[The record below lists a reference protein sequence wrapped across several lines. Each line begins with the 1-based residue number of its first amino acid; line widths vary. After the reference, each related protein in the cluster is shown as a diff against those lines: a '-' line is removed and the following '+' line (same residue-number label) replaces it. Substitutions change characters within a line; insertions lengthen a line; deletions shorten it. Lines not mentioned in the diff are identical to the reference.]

1 MVTTAADAPAVAA
14 GGPTT
19 AAAAPPALL
28 DREWPYGNPFTSAA
42 YTLNE
47 VRDYTG
53 TPTALARRFVQ
64 GCKGREGLWGGE
76 KVNESRRL
84 WVSFLDLMELR
95 FINAFHQAG
104 WPWGRIRRLG
114 AAARREL
121 GLDYPF
127 VSPRFQEA
135 GPALFQRLA
144 GGPAAAGQNG
154 ATADGGTPAFPEII
168 PPLLYES
175 ADYDGDLPLRWY
187 PGVEWEIPEIG
198 REVNL
203 DPLRCGGDP
212 TIVGRRLRTV
222 WIAKEY
228 CLEQGQ
234 FTDEQIEQL
243 RKMGR
248 RTPMELL
255 IFDYSISEAA
265 VLACAAYE
273 EEMRRR
279 SSQPSIREE
288 LIQALRQMRE
298 PYEFLLR

>member
-19 AAAAPPALL
+19 DAAAPPALL

-76 KVNESRRL
+76 KVNEGRRL

-127 VSPRFQEA
+127 ASPRFQEA
-135 GPALFQRLA
+135 GPALFQSIAVGLA
-144 GGPAAAGQNG
+144 ATGRNG
-154 ATADGGTPAFPEII
+154 ATADGRPPAFHEII

-187 PGVEWEIPEIG
+187 PGVEWGIPEIG

-203 DPLRCGGDP
+203 DAFRCGSHP

-222 WIAKEY
+222 WMAKEY
-228 CLEQGQ
+228 CFEQAEVAQ
-234 FTDEQIEQL
+234 FTDEQL

-248 RTPMELL
+248 CTPAEPMMRS
-255 IFDYSISEAA
+255 YSISEAA

>member
-1 MVTTAADAPAVAA
+1 MVTAADAPAVAA

-19 AAAAPPALL
+19 ADAAPPSLM
-28 DREWPYGNPFTSAA
+28 DREWPYGNPFTSVA

-53 TPTALARRFVQ
+53 TPTALSRRFVQ
-64 GCKGREGLWGGE
+64 GCKGREGLWGGK
-76 KVNESRRL
+76 KVNEGRRL

-104 WPWGRIRRLG
+104 WPWGWIRRLG

-127 VSPRFQEA
+127 VSPRFQEV

-144 GGPAAAGQNG
+144 DGPAAGQNG
-154 ATADGGTPAFPEII
+154 AAADGRTPAFHEII

-187 PGVEWEIPEIG
+187 PGVEWGIPEIG

-203 DPLRCGGDP
+203 DAFRCGSHP

-222 WIAKEY
+222 WMAKEY

-234 FTDEQIEQL
+234 HTDEQL
-243 RKMGR
+243 RKIGR
-248 RTPMELL
+248 RTPMELMML
-255 IFDYSISEAA
+255 DYSISEAA

-288 LIQALRQMRE
+288 LIQYRRRE
-298 PYEFLLR
+298 RWPYEFLLR

>member
-1 MVTTAADAPAVAA
+1 MVTAADAPAVAA

-19 AAAAPPALL
+19 AAAAPPSLM
-28 DREWPYGNPFTSAA
+28 DREWPYGNPFTSVA

-53 TPTALARRFVQ
+53 TPTALSRRFVQ

-76 KVNESRRL
+76 KVNEGRRL

-121 GLDYPF
+121 GLDYPL
-127 VSPRFQEA
+127 VSPRFQEV

-144 GGPAAAGQNG
+144 DGPAAGPNG
-154 ATADGGTPAFPEII
+154 AAADGGPPAFPEII
-168 PPLLYES
+168 PPLMYES

-187 PGVEWEIPEIG
+187 PGVEWGLPEIG

-203 DPLRCGGDP
+203 DARFVGGQPAVPRSRMFSWVLGKSCILDGGP
-212 TIVGRRLRTV
+212 EIVTRIYSLARGPVTEEMVLG
-222 WIAKEY
+222 
-228 CLEQGQ
+228 CLA
-234 FTDEQIEQL
+234 F
-243 RKMGR
+243 
-248 RTPMELL
+248 
-255 IFDYSISEAA
+255 
-265 VLACAAYE
+265 E
-273 EEMRRR
+273 EEVRRR
-279 SSQPSIREE
+279 NSRPSVREE
-288 LIQALRQMRE
+288 IIQYYRRKRW